1 MPDLFG
7 GLFLL
12 TRGLLLDMVNQIN
25 KEYLRSFVFGC
36 QDALVSTTGVV
47 VGISAAVLDKR
58 LILLTAVITIM
69 VEALSMAA
77 GQYLSEKTIHDIPN
91 SHHKDN
97 LILGSAIMFVAYAIG
112 GIIPVLPVLLF
123 SGQAASVL
131 SVLFAFLGLYVLGYM
146 KAKLFFGNPTKS
158 SVEMLLI
165 GGLAVLMGLVVGK
178 YLKY

>member
-1 MPDLFG
+1 
-7 GLFLL
+7 
-12 TRGLLLDMVNQIN
+12 MVKQVD

-47 VGISAAVLDKR
+47 VGVSAAVSDKR

-69 VEALSMAA
+69 VEAFSMAA

-97 LILGSAIMFVAYAIG
+97 LVLGSAIMFGAYVVG
-112 GIIPVLPVLLF
+112 GVIPVLPVLLF
-123 SGQAASVL
+123 SGSIASVL
-131 SVLFAFLGLYVLGYM
+131 SVLFAFLGLFVLGYM
-146 KAKLFFGNPTKS
+146 KAKLFFGNPIRS
-158 SVEMLLI
+158 SIEMLLI
-165 GGLAVLMGLVVGK
+165 GGLAVLMGLMVGK